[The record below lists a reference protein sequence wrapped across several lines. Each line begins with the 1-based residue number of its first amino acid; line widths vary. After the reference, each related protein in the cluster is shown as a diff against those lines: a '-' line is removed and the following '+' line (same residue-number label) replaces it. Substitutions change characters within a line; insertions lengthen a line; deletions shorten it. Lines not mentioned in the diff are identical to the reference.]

1 MNEKWSQ
8 KYKRSIDC
16 NNPKGFS
23 QKAHCQGRKKNE
35 MNIEEKLNLFLEK
48 NCPTDPGKWSA
59 SKAAAKSK
67 FDVYP
72 SAYANGWAAKNYKKK
87 GGGWKTCKESVE
99 LNEACWEGYKQV
111 GGKMKNGKMVPN
123 CVPNNKSI
131 KESAFVKGKTYGGT
145 KCEGGC
151 YMGKPG
157 LMKLIKISKDNPDSV
172 FMFRDDNYSGIQ
184 PHFIKNG
191 VIAKATTVNPSYD
204 LQKSKVK
211 NLKIGKDV
219 ILSVRLFESVNETE
233 MKLKKENHMPNH
245 PERRD
250 SDDEINYGKVEPL
263 EYDVDNYDDHID
275 FIAFMR
281 EYTQQ
286 LNEAT
291 CPCMFEAEYQGR
303 TVKLGKP
310 MQGDVKKFKVY
321 VKNGQGNVVKVN
333 FGDPNMRI
341 KKSNPERRKS
351 FRARHNCDNPGP
363 RWKARYWSCR
373 KW

>member
-23 QKAHCQGRKKNE
+23 QRAHCQGRKKNE

-48 NCPTDPGKWSA
+48 NCPTSTEKWSA

-72 SAYANGWAAKNYKKK
+72 SAYANGWAAKNYKSK
-87 GGGWKTCKESVE
+87 GGGWRTCKESVE
-99 LNEACWEGYKQV
+99 LNEACWEEYKQV

-123 CVPNNKSI
+123 CVP
-131 KESAFVKGKTYGGT
+131 
-145 KCEGGC
+145 
-151 YMGKPG
+151 
-157 LMKLIKISKDNPDSV
+157 
-172 FMFRDDNYSGIQ
+172 
-184 PHFIKNG
+184 
-191 VIAKATTVNPSYD
+191 
-204 LQKSKVK
+204 
-211 NLKIGKDV
+211 
-219 ILSVRLFESVNETE
+219 VNETE

-250 SDDEINYGKVEPL
+250 SDDEINYGKVDPL
-263 EYDVDNYDDHID
+263 EYDVDNYDDHVD

-286 LNEAT
+286 LSEAT